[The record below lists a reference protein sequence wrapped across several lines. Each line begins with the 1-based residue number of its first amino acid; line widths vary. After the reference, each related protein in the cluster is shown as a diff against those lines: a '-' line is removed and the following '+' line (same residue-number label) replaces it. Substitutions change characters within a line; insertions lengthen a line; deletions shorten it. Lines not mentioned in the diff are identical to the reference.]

1 MRKLY
6 DIFGIKWERPLKWYE
21 YLLLVWLGLSFCCLA
36 VDMDTIPLWAVAL
49 IVGNFG
55 VSVWVGGKILPD
67 IKDID
72 DEFSNELEE

>member
-1 MRKLY
+1 M
-6 DIFGIKWERPLKWYE
+6 KWYE

>member
-1 MRKLY
+1 
-6 DIFGIKWERPLKWYE
+6 
-21 YLLLVWLGLSFCCLA
+21 
-36 VDMDTIPLWAVAL
+36 MDTIPLWAVAL

>member
-36 VDMDTIPLWAVAL
+36 VDMDTIQLWAVAL

-55 VSVWVGGKILPD
+55 ASVWVGGKILPD